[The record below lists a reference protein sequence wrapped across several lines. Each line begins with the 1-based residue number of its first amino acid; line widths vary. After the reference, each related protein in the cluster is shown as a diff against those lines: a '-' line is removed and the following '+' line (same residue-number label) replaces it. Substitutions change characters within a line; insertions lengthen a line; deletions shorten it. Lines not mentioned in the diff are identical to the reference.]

1 VTNSPA
7 RIREAGDSALLLELE
22 GVIDPDVNARVIAIA
37 RVVREALIAGVRAV
51 VPTYRSVA
59 VFFDPLVTDAALVAH
74 VLREAQHGEIPVVS
88 SRTVEVPV
96 SYGGENGP
104 DLEHVAARVGISVQD
119 VIERHASTPYRVY
132 MFGFLPGFAYM
143 GTVDES
149 IAAPRRA
156 TPRVRVP
163 AGSVG
168 IAGRQTGVYPRE
180 SPGGWQLIGRTPVD
194 IFDPARIPAAF
205 FASGDEVRF
214 VPLTARDAGA
224 GLFRPR
230 VRLDADRGNAGSA
243 AGMTSSSGRQ
253 ITVMKPG
260 LLTTIQDR
268 GRWGHQAFGVPVS
281 GPMDEVS
288 YRLANTIVGNP
299 SGAAVLEATVTGPE
313 LRIETESIM
322 AVTGADLG
330 ISLDGSP
337 LALNAAILCPAGCTI
352 RCGERRN
359 GARAYIAFDGG
370 IGTPPVLGSRAT
382 HMVSELG
389 GIAGRPLKA
398 DDVIPLQPR
407 SPASARPKPRAA
419 GPIAMGGARLRVLL
433 GPQDEFFAPAAL
445 ETLQQTRFTITAQS
459 DRMGYRLAGRARI
472 ERAAQQEMISDATFV
487 GAIQVPPSGDPILL
501 MADRQTTGGYPQIA
515 TVITADL
522 PLAGQLAPGDWV
534 EFQLC
539 TRAEAIAAL
548 AAQEAKLLALR

>member
-1 VTNSPA
+1 MTSSPA

-22 GVIDPDVNARVIAIA
+22 GVIDPDVNARAIAIA
-37 RVVREALIAGVRAV
+37 RVVREASIAGVRAV
-51 VPTYRSVA
+51 VPTFRSVA
-59 VFFDPLVTDAALVAH
+59 VFFDPLITDAALVAS
-74 VLREAQHGEIPVVS
+74 VLRDAQHGEVPVAP

-104 DLEHVAARVGISVQD
+104 DLEHVAARAGISVQD
-119 VIERHASTPYRVY
+119 VIERHASIPYRVY

-143 GTVDES
+143 ATVDES

-168 IAGRQTGVYPRE
+168 IAGRQTGVYPCE

-194 IFDPARIPAAF
+194 VFDAARIPAAI
-205 FASGDEVRF
+205 FAPGDEVRF
-214 VPLTARDAGA
+214 VPLAARDA
-224 GLFRPR
+224 GLFRPTVR
-230 VRLDADRGNAGSA
+230 VDADRGNTGAG
-243 AGMTSSSGRQ
+243 GMSSSGRQ
-253 ITVMKPG
+253 MTVLKPG

-268 GRWGHQAFGVPVS
+268 GRWGHQAVGVPVS

-288 YRLANTIVGNP
+288 YRLANAIVGNP
-299 SGAAVLEATVTGPE
+299 SGAAVLEATLTGPE
-313 LRIETESIM
+313 LRVETEAIM

-337 LALNAAILCPAGCTI
+337 MALNAAVLCPAGCVI

-359 GARAYIAFDGG
+359 GTRSYIAFDGG

-382 HMVSELG
+382 HVVGELG

-398 DDVIPLQPR
+398 GDVIPLQPR
-407 SPASARPKPRAA
+407 SPASPRPKPRAA

-445 ETLQQTRFTITAQS
+445 ETLQRTRFTITAQS

-472 ERAAQQEMISDATFV
+472 ERASQQEMISDATFV